1 MKNLPGPTMNNK
13 NNRTW
18 VSRAVASVLMCTALF
33 TFSSCERAA
42 ENIAEE
48 IIKPYCYYE
57 NGQTVCYANP
67 K

>member
-1 MKNLPGPTMNNK
+1 
-13 NNRTW
+13 
-18 VSRAVASVLMCTALF
+18 VLMCTALF